1 MASSVRLLG
10 VFLAIVGLAVVGAV
24 ALSAGGGAG
33 AGAADGERISGQSPA
48 SFQPENVNQEFDP
61 EEGTI
66 GIDAGADDKRILVD
80 TAHGNEVSESN
91 LEPLAEAMFSAG
103 HSLDFGASSG
113 SSSPVRGG
121 SDDYSATLQNYD
133 GVIIAQPT
141 QEFSHNETEALQE
154 YAEAGGRV
162 VVLAEPSQ
170 IQGGGTGLFASPSLV
185 SFGAN
190 NMTRQF
196 GVQIGSEML
205 YNLDDANNDNN
216 FKSIYASP
224 SGDGPLTE
232 GVETISLDLSGY
244 AVVGNTGAVDVL
256 YTANEGTR
264 TLDTRREGQ
273 YPVVARNDNMVFVS
287 DTSFL
292 LPSEIYDVD
301 NEVFVGNLAEFL
313 VSGDLDP
320 AYGPEETS
328 GPPREPPEPPTAPT
342 PAGPEGPGAPQPT
355 PTPGNATAG

>member
-10 VFLAIVGLAVVGAV
+10 VFVAIVGLAIVGAV
-24 ALSAGGGAG
+24 VLSAGGGAG
-33 AGAADGERISGQSPA
+33 ATDGQQVSGQSPA
-48 SFQPENVNQEFDP
+48 SFQPENVNQAFDT
-61 EEGTI
+61 EDGEI
-66 GIDAGADDKRILVD
+66 EIDAGTDEKRVLVD
-80 TAHGNEVSESN
+80 TSHGNEVSRADM
-91 LEPLAEAMFSAG
+91 EPLAEAMFEAG
-103 HSLDFGASSG
+103 YSLEFGTDSGG
-113 SSSPVRGG
+113 SSSVRGG
-121 SDDYSATLQNYD
+121 SDDYSATLQRYD
-133 GVIIAQPT
+133 GVIVAQPT
-141 QEFSHNETEALQE
+141 QEFSRNETKSLQE

-170 IQGGGTGLFASPSLV
+170 IQSSGTGLFASPSLV
-185 SFGAN
+185 SFGAT

-196 GVQIGSEML
+196 GVQIGAEML

-244 AVVGNTGAVDVL
+244 AVVGETDAVDVL

-264 TLDTRREGQ
+264 TLESRRTGT
-273 YPVVARNDNMVFVS
+273 YPVVARNGNMVFVS
-287 DTSFL
+287 DSSFL
-292 LPSEIYDVD
+292 LPSEVYDVD

-320 AYGPEETS
+320 AFGPEEST
-328 GPPREPPEPPTAPT
+328 GPPREPPTAPTAPT
-342 PAGPEGPGAPQPT
+342 PTPTEPGGPGPGT